1 MNSMKLPRRNFL
13 HLAAVTAA
21 LPTVSR
27 FACAQSYPTRP
38 VHIIVGFPGGSGVD
52 LTARAI
58 SQSLSE
64 RLGQPFVIENRPGAG
79 TNIATEAVV
88 RAPSDGYTL
97 LWANAANAVNAALY
111 EKLSFDFIR
120 DITPVAG
127 VARILIV
134 IVVSPSFPANTLPE
148 LIAYAKSNPGKVTMA
163 SPFRGTVPHLSAVM
177 FKVMTGIDVRH
188 ESYPS
193 DAQALTDL
201 LGRKGAGSVLWPWRG
216 HRVHQ
221 DW

>member
-1 MNSMKLPRRNFL
+1 MAFG
-13 HLAAVTAA
+13 AARSAIRHRKPA
-21 LPTVSR
+21 GCR
-27 FACAQSYPTRP
+27 HQYRHRGGGACAFRR
-38 VHIIVGFPGGSGVD
+38 VHTP
-52 LTARAI
+52 
-58 SQSLSE
+58 
-64 RLGQPFVIENRPGAG
+64 
-79 TNIATEAVV
+79 
-88 RAPSDGYTL
+88 
-97 LWANAANAVNAALY
+97 WANAANAVNAALY
-111 EKLSFDFIR
+111 QKLSFDFIR

-177 FKVMTGIDVRH
+177 FKGMTGIDVRH

-201 LGRKGAGSVLWPWRG
+201 LGGKVQVQFSGLGAAIEYIRTGKLRALAVTAATRSQAATGRPDRG
-216 HRVHQ
+216 
-221 DW
+221 

>member
-1 MNSMKLPRRNFL
+1 MKLPRRNFL
-13 HLAAVTAA
+13 HLAAGAAA
-21 LPTVSR
+21 LPVTSR
-27 FACAQSYPTRP
+27 FAWAQAYPTRP
-38 VHIIVGFPGGSGVD
+38 VHIIVGFPGGCGVD

-134 IVVSPSFPANTLPE
+134 IVVSPSFPAKTLPE
-148 LIAYAKSNPGKVTMA
+148 LIAYAKPNPGKMTMA